1 MDRAGESGLTAADY
15 AVLADFRHALRR
27 FLVFSEG
34 QAATFGLTPQQHQA
48 LLAIKAA
55 EAHAVTG
62 GATVGHLAERLILKP
77 HSASGLV
84 DRLMAL
90 GLLERH
96 ANPAD
101 RRQAL
106 LRLTAKAEA
115 VLSSLTAIHAEEIRR
130 LRPLLVDMLEKVGP

>member
-1 MDRAGESGLTAADY
+1 MKSGVTPEMTPELTAADY

-48 LLAIKAA
+48 LLALKAA
-55 EAHAVTG
+55 EPG
-62 GATVGHLAERLILKP
+62 SATVGHLAERLILKP

-90 GLLERH
+90 GLLERQP
-96 ANPAD
+96 NPAD

-106 LRLTAKAEA
+106 LRLTDKAEA

-130 LRPLLVDMLEKVGP
+130 LRPLLMAMLEKVGS